1 MNFEENLLQTKK
13 YSQSHINIIYSM
25 FVSLC
30 NPDKESIYRSEF
42 IIPFSEISN
51 QNNLK
56 INEEFFDN
64 YHIQIDYDKDGSI
77 NFQDF
82 LRFIISH
89 LNMMS
94 RNLNIENITINSL
107 NFIKSLGSKN
117 DNLIFSNILNNI
129 YFGKVMNYNTFLI
142 VDLFQNNYIN
152 FYIKY
157 CNIINPKGN
166 IIEKN
171 SDFKLNSFNQMLT
184 SLNNINIL
192 NQISNNLSSF
202 DINLLIN
209 TLNQFKTLLKPI
221 NYITSIYHVALN
233 YQNIIQ
239 VLINLASF
247 GILQKILMLI
257 TSIGYNNVSGFLNVN
272 TQIIYYLFKINK
284 RILYLGNYIK
294 KTFYYCNNENCKY
307 LYNYVKNNINDT
319 LNFLNFMNEN
329 LIPQI
334 LLKLNFSFET
344 LNNFNI
350 EHLTYQII
358 LEISKYSLEMFEN
371 ALINTHYLNWLS
383 TKANILY
390 NSLSIPNLN
399 SIIFTDN
406 SNTNIIIGFQNGIIS
421 LNHLFFNCINL
432 LESILFYKCESENII
447 KINKLI
453 INTCSNIINGFQDI
467 FFKLNTILSQLNLNN
482 NIEFYYLHQS
492 MYIVLIS
499 LYSFIG
505 NFEDRIFLLKFIE
518 SKILLNNK
526 KIFIRPLNFYLKC
539 LLINKKD
546 ILSLISELKL
556 LTTFSEYYLNEN
568 IQEISEFF
576 DLINIIVESYLSY
589 LNSSNIARDIILI
602 FNNYFPK
609 TQDNNIKNIMIEI
622 LYKLSSINDIIIND
636 ICSDSTLISNIISY
650 ISENWIVE
658 NNFSKNNDKKFETI
672 LLYNGCMFFYN
683 LVNSDNNKGI
693 KFLSKISNQNIQ
705 YLYELG
711 LSLCILSTTDSNMN
725 NLNETEQQYKNFCS
739 LYKKYKKLPQENILK
754 IIIKILENLS
764 NSYSTCPNNK
774 EDMFGNIIE
783 YINNCIINLKIKL
796 RDCGL
801 FNIENN
807 QENGSLKK
815 NEMLI
820 DIKPIP
826 LLKFF
831 TQDLKEKNNDR
842 CSFFE
847 YSFEKL
853 DYNNFIESIKNNYKS
868 DIDLYLILEDRN
880 IKIKD
885 ENDFLNMLKKI
896 FDSYNKS
903 EGIKESIIV
912 RFFVIEKKVIS
923 KSISNCI
930 NCGKKIEIKQKT
942 SLNDLNLTIENL
954 KNDSGNFCD
963 ECKNMFLRQIEN
975 QITLSRTL
983 NLNNTIKVDSKKII
997 PNSILNNSSLNFS
1010 NANNMTNPYTTPST
1024 KQLFFNQLSEIK
1036 KTNISSNDFLTS
1048 ACPIRVLSK
1057 TIFENKDENDE

>member
-25 FVSLC
+25 FVTLC
-30 NPDKESIYRSEF
+30 DPNKESIYRSEF
-42 IIPFSEISN
+42 IIPFSEMSN
-51 QNNLK
+51 LNNLK

-64 YHIQIDYDKDGSI
+64 YHIQIDYDKDGAI

-82 LRFIISH
+82 LRFIITH

-94 RNLNIENITINSL
+94 RNLNFQNNTINSL
-107 NFIKSLGSKN
+107 DFIKSLGSKN

-129 YFGKVMNYNTFLI
+129 YFGKIMNYNTFLI
-142 VDLFQNNYIN
+142 VDLFQNNYLNI
-152 FYIKY
+152 YTKY

-166 IIEKN
+166 IIEKT
-171 SDFKLNSFNQMLT
+171 SDFKLNSFNQMLN
-184 SLNNINIL
+184 SLNNVNIL
-192 NQISNNLSSF
+192 NQISNNLNSF

-239 VLINLASF
+239 VLINLATF
-247 GILQKILMLI
+247 GVLQKILFLI
-257 TSIGYNNVSGFLNVN
+257 SSIGYNNVNGVLNFN

-294 KTFYYCNNENCKY
+294 KTFYYCNNEKCKY
-307 LYNYVKNNINDT
+307 LYNYVKKNINDT
-319 LNFLNFMNEN
+319 LNFLNFLNEN
-329 LIPQI
+329 LIPQTI
-334 LLKLNFSFET
+334 LKLNFSLET
-344 LNNFNI
+344 YNNFNI
-350 EHLTYQII
+350 EHVTYQII
-358 LEISKYSLEMFEN
+358 LEISKYSLEKFEN
-371 ALINTHYLNWLS
+371 ALTNTHYLNWLS

-390 NSLSIPNLN
+390 SNLN
-399 SIIFTDN
+399 ILDLNINTLTNN

-432 LESILFYKCESENII
+432 LECILFYKFESENSI
-447 KINKLI
+447 KINKLV
-453 INTCSNIINGFQDI
+453 INTCNNIINGFQDI
-467 FFKLNTILSQLNLNN
+467 FFKLNNILSQLNPNN
-482 NIEFYYLHQS
+482 NNEFYYLHQS
-492 MYIVLIS
+492 MYIILIS
-499 LYSFIG
+499 LFSFIG
-505 NFEDRIFLLKFIE
+505 NFEDRIFILKFIE
-518 SKILLNNK
+518 SKILLNK
-526 KIFIRPLNFYLKC
+526 KNIFIRPLNFYLKC
-539 LLINKKD
+539 LLINQKD
-546 ILSLISELKL
+546 ILSLISELKIL
-556 LTTFSEYYLNEN
+556 NIFSEYYLNEN

-589 LNSSNIARDIILI
+589 LNSSNIVRDIVLI
-602 FNNYFPK
+602 FNSYFPK
-609 TQDNNIKNIMIEI
+609 TQDNNTKNLMIEI

-636 ICSDSTLISNIISY
+636 LCSDSTLISNIISY

-658 NNFSKNNDKKFETI
+658 NNFSKGNDKKFETI

-683 LVNSDNNKGI
+683 LVNSENNKGV

-711 LSLCILSTTDSNMN
+711 LSLCILSTSDSYLK
-725 NLNETEQQYKNFCS
+725 NLNETELQYKNFCS
-739 LYKKYKKLPQENILK
+739 FYKKYKKLPQNNILT

-764 NSYSTCPNNK
+764 NSYSNNN
-774 EDMFGNIIE
+774 EDIFINISE

-796 RDCGL
+796 RDCGV
-801 FNIENN
+801 FNIENL

-815 NEMLI
+815 SEMFI

-826 LLKFF
+826 ILKFF
-831 TQDLKEKNNDR
+831 TQNLIEKNNDR

-912 RFFVIEKKVIS
+912 KFFVVEKKLIS
-923 KSISNCI
+923 KSILNCI
-930 NCGKKIEIKQKT
+930 NCGKKIEIEKKT

-954 KNDSGNFCD
+954 KDDSVNLCN
-963 ECKNMFLRQIEN
+963 ECKNMFLKQIEN

-997 PNSILNNSSLNFS
+997 PNSVLNNSTLNFS
-1010 NANNMTNPYTTPST
+1010 NVNNMTNPYSTPST
-1024 KQLFFNQLSEIK
+1024 KQLFFNQISDIK
-1036 KTNISSNDFLTS
+1036 KLNTSSNDFLTS